1 MVIQIRRNLRQTPVK
16 KKKKKKYAFMAHSN
30 VIACCETTR
39 ALILQTSG
47 YVRKIKKQIPA
58 VRTKI

>member
-1 MVIQIRRNLRQTPVK
+1 MVIQIRRNLRQTPV